1 MSSSTAT
8 HHGDEIIYELPDTI
22 QIYRSGRVERLVPD
36 DIVPPSLD
44 PDTGVQSKDVVINP
58 STNLS
63 ARLYLP
69 PSAADTSRKLP
80 VLVYYH
86 GGSFC
91 ILRAFSSLYH
101 NFLNTL
107 TAKADVLTVS
117 VDYRLAPENP
127 LPAAYDDSWEA
138 LNWVISHA
146 GAEPWLSDFGNL
158 GKIFL
163 AGDSAGGNIVN
174 YLGLKLG
181 SEGLKVEGLVPVHS
195 YIWGK
200 DRIGSEGAEW
210 KKSKRSVKD
219 AEGLWPIVCP
229 GTVGLDDP
237 WINPLADGAPN
248 LAALGC
254 RRVLVC
260 VGELDL
266 LRERG
271 RAYYEKLK
279 ECGWEG
285 EAEFMESGEEDHVFF
300 LFKPQSSKTAEFIQ
314 RLANFFNKA

>member
-22 QIYRSGRVERLVPD
+22 QIYRSGRVERLVQD

-69 PSAADTSRKLP
+69 PSAAAGTSKKLP
-80 VLVYYH
+80 LLHPEGVFLPLPQ
-86 GGSFC
+86 FPQ
-91 ILRAFSSLYH
+91 RAH
-101 NFLNTL
+101 RQGRCPHR
-107 TAKADVLTVS
+107 VR
-117 VDYRLAPENP
+117 RLPSRTGKP
-127 LPAAYDDSWEA
+127 SPAAYDDSWQA

-285 EAEFMESGEEDHVFF
+285 EAEFLESGEEDHVFF